1 MKRQYAV
8 KTRFSFTG
16 TFFIRAR
23 NKSEA
28 KEFVEKH
35 CGLVLGRG
43 IHATLP
49 DEDADWDFP
58 MHPDKAVA
66 RTMENRKYELSFKDE
81 TGSIMQGGEN
91 ETQNNQ

>member
-1 MKRQYAV
+1 MSHQYAV

-16 TFFIRAR
+16 TFFIKAR
-23 NKSEA
+23 NKNEA

-43 IHATLP
+43 IHSTLP

-58 MHPDKAVA
+58 MHPEKAVI
-66 RTMENRKYELSFKDE
+66 RIKENCKQGPGYEQTS
-81 TGSIMQGGEN
+81 
-91 ETQNNQ
+91 